1 MSTFAVSFEKNLW
14 EHAQVEFQEQLLNK
28 RIHDAAVRLKLL
40 PEDEPLPRGIQLEKF
55 QTATAIN
62 FCVEFPSTMPAAQR
76 NVDCDQFLFGEENT
90 A

>member
-1 MSTFAVSFEKNLW
+1 MSTFAVGFEKNLW
-14 EHAQVEFQEQLLNK
+14 EHAQAEFQEQLLNK

-40 PEDEPLPRGIQLEKF
+40 PQGEPLPKGIQLEKF

-62 FCVEFPSTMPAAQR
+62 FCVQFPSRLPTAQR
-76 NVDCDQFLFGEENT
+76 NVDSDSSRFGEGNT